1 MNSPVREL
9 REEVALGCRIL
20 ALEDQGDFVWG
31 HVSARDPDSRGVWMK
46 ASRLGFEE
54 VGPDN
59 VILVSWD
66 GEVLDGEGRRHAE
79 YPIHTE
85 LMRARADVQSVVH
98 THAPW
103 AVAFASTEQPLR
115 PVSHEATLFVPP
127 EVARFTETGD
137 LILTAQLG
145 ESLARSV
152 ADRNA
157 AFMVHHG
164 IVTCGPDVVT
174 AVMTAVLLERACRTN
189 IRAIAGGGPK
199 TWSSDE
205 EALSKRDHCYPPAL
219 LRQAWDYLARRLDA
233 G

>member
-1 MNSPVREL
+1 VREL
-9 REEVALGCRIL
+9 REQVALGCRIL
-20 ALEDQGDFVWG
+20 AREDQGDFVWG
-31 HVSARDPDSRGVWMK
+31 HVSARDPDARGVWMK
-46 ASRLGFEE
+46 ASTLGFEE
-54 VGPDN
+54 VGPEQ

-66 GEVLDGEGRRHAE
+66 GEVLEGDGRRHAE

-85 LMRARADVQSVVH
+85 VMRARPDVQSVVH

-103 AVAFASTEQPLR
+103 AVAFASTGQPLR
-115 PVSHEATLFVPP
+115 PLSHEATMFVPP

-137 LILTAQLG
+137 LILTRELG
-145 ESLARSV
+145 AALARAV

-164 IVTCGPDVVT
+164 IVTCGPDVVA
-174 AVMTAVLLERACRTN
+174 AVMAAVLLERACRTN
-189 IRAIAGGGPK
+189 IRAIAGGGPQ

-219 LRQAWDYLARRLDA
+219 LRQAWDYLARRLDDD

>member
-1 MNSPVREL
+1 
-9 REEVALGCRIL
+9 
-20 ALEDQGDFVWG
+20 
-31 HVSARDPDSRGVWMK
+31 
-46 ASRLGFEE
+46 
-54 VGPDN
+54 
-59 VILVSWD
+59 
-66 GEVLDGEGRRHAE
+66 
-79 YPIHTE
+79 
-85 LMRARADVQSVVH
+85 MRARPDVQSVVH

-103 AVAFASTEQPLR
+103 SVAFASTGQPLR

-127 EVARFTETGD
+127 EVARFTRTGD
-137 LILTAQLG
+137 LILTRELG
-145 ESLARSV
+145 EELAAAV

-174 AVMTAVLLERACRTN
+174 AVMSAVLLERASRTN

-205 EALSKRDHCYPPAL
+205 EALAKREHCYPPAL
-219 LRQAWDYLARRLDA
+219 LRQAWDYLERRLA